1 MSSSHDRVSRVC
13 CTEELY
19 QLAREIESASR
30 DTGLLALNVALE
42 ASFSGGQA
50 RSAARVADVVGELS
64 IRATQLSCR
73 LRTSLADQ
81 SGAPDAA
88 QLLDLRGVS
97 RGIAELAGDVVELA
111 GELINDSAGGID
123 RAFRLQEIAERVVG
137 QARSRSL
144 ELDQILARFAPPS
157 DTSA

>member
-1 MSSSHDRVSRVC
+1 MSVSHSAGSHAC

-50 RSAARVADVVGELS
+50 RSAARVAGVVGDLS
-64 IRATQLSCR
+64 IRATQLSYHLRSR
-73 LRTSLADQ
+73 LTAQ
-81 SGAPDAA
+81 AEGADAA
-88 QLLDLRGVS
+88 QLLDLRSVS
-97 RGIAELAGDVVELA
+97 RGIAELAGDVAGLASELV
-111 GELINDSAGGID
+111 NDTPGDAD
-123 RAFRLQEIAERVVG
+123 RALRLQEIAERVVG

-144 ELDQILARFAPPS
+144 ELDQILARLAPPS
-157 DTSA
+157 NAAA